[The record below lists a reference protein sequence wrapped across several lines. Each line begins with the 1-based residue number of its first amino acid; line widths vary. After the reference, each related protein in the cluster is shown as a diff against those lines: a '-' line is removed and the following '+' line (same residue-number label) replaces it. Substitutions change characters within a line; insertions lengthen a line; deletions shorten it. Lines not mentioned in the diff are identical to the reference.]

1 MRYHNVEHENRVV
14 NFSGKLK
21 GGYKTVASQQVF
33 QPSGKVKEII
43 FMVEEEVGGGYFAQ
57 ALGESIFTQ
66 ADDLETLRLMVKD
79 AVECHFLEEG
89 ERPQLIRLH
98 IVRDEVFAL

>member
-1 MRYHNVEHENRVV
+1 M
-14 NFSGKLK
+14 
-21 GGYKTVASQQVF
+21 TVQQVD
-33 QPSGKVKEII
+33 QLSSQVKEII
-43 FMVEEEVGGGYFAQ
+43 FVVEEDVDGGYLAQ

-66 ADDLETLRLMVKD
+66 ADDLEALRFMVKD
-79 AVECHFLEEG
+79 AVECHFLNSE

>member
-1 MRYHNVEHENRVV
+1 MFQENSKR
-14 NFSGKLK
+14 
-21 GGYKTVASQQVF
+21 YKTMTSQQIV
-33 QPSGKVKEII
+33 QQSSKVEEII
-43 FMVEEEVGGGYFAQ
+43 FVVEQEVDGGYFAQ

-89 ERPQLIRLH
+89 DRPQLIRLH

>member
-1 MRYHNVEHENRVV
+1 MI
-14 NFSGKLK
+14 
-21 GGYKTVASQQVF
+21 SQQVIK
-33 QPSGKVKEII
+33 PSNKVKEII
-43 FMVEEEVGGGYFAQ
+43 FLVEEDGEGGYFAQ

-79 AVECHFLEEG
+79 AVECHFLNPE

-98 IVRDEVFAL
+98 IVRDEVFAWLTDKSLS

>member
-1 MRYHNVEHENRVV
+1 M
-14 NFSGKLK
+14 
-21 GGYKTVASQQVF
+21 TVQQVD
-33 QPSGKVKEII
+33 QLSSQVKEII
-43 FMVEEEVGGGYFAQ
+43 FVVEEDVEGGYLAQ

-66 ADDLETLRLMVKD
+66 ADDLEALRFMVKD
-79 AVECHFLEEG
+79 AVECHFLNSE

>member
-1 MRYHNVEHENRVV
+1 MLLIFQEN
-14 NFSGKLK
+14 LK
-21 GGYKTVASQQVF
+21 GHKTMTPQQIV
-33 QPSGKVKEII
+33 QPSSKVKEII
-43 FMVEEEVGGGYFAQ
+43 FVVEEEVDGGYFAQ